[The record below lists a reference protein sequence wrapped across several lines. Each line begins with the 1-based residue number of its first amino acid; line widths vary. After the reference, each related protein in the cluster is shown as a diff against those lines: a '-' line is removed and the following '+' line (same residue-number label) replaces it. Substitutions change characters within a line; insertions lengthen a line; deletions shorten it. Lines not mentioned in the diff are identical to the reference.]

1 MNMEV
6 QTMASMLTDPYPT
19 PLEAE
24 AAPPRQPHVRTPEVT
39 ADGQSVIVIARWV
52 LVLSGLVL
60 TLWNPG
66 AIGEI
71 RLHVLALLLLAVGNF
86 YLHAQL
92 LMRRPAINAIAY
104 AASAADIAVITLLV
118 VSQGG
123 FASPLYIFYF
133 PALLAFSVAFPPAR
147 TLGFAS
153 VVVGAYACVSLFSAA
168 TEADVRGI
176 IVRIMMLIAVA
187 VAGTIYQRI
196 EESRRGAVVDLLRG
210 AAQEAAEDVFF
221 GQAVIIWARW
231 FIILTGAMM
240 TLWTATT
247 VKEITTN
254 TLLIVTLMGMNFF
267 LHGRYL
273 MERPANRALLIAI
286 GLVDLLVISGIIL
299 AWPGQ
304 VGAHSDFFVFYYPIV
319 LAFAFVLTPRL
330 TVTYTALVLLA
341 YGTVCVYA
349 GPEIGALDP
358 KLLVMRLI
366 TLVAMGGLGTYYWR
380 IQRRRRRAAR
390 GHASA
395 LDDLQARLGPL
406 ELHQ

>member
-1 MNMEV
+1 
-6 QTMASMLTDPYPT
+6 MASMLTDPYPT

-24 AAPPRQPHVRTPEVT
+24 GAPPRRPQMRNPEVA
-39 ADGQSVIVIARWV
+39 ADGQSVIVVARWV

-60 TLWNPG
+60 ALWNPG
-66 AIGEI
+66 TIGEI
-71 RLHVLALLLLAVGNF
+71 RTQVLALLLLAVGNF

-118 VSQGG
+118 ITQGG

-133 PALLAFSVAFPPAR
+133 PALLAFSVAFPPSR

-153 VVVGAYACVSLFSAA
+153 VVVSAYAIVSLFSAA
-168 TEADVRGI
+168 TEADVRGVI
-176 IVRIMMLIAVA
+176 LRIMMLVAVA
-187 VAGTIYQRI
+187 VAGTIYQRM
-196 EESRRGAVVDLLRG
+196 EESRRSAVVDLLRG

-231 FIILTGAMM
+231 FVIITGAMM
-240 TLWTATT
+240 TLWTAATIA
-247 VKEITTN
+247 EITIN
-254 TLLIVTLMGMNFF
+254 TLLIVVLMGMNFF

-273 MERPANRALLIAI
+273 MERPANRALLIGI
-286 GLVDLLVISGIIL
+286 GLVDLLVISGMVL

-304 VGAHSDFFVFYYPIV
+304 SGEHSDFFVFYYPIV

-330 TVTYTALVLLA
+330 TVAYTTLALLA
-341 YGTVCVYA
+341 YGAVCLYTGLGA
-349 GPEIGALDP
+349 GAIDP

-366 TLVAMGGLGTYYWR
+366 TLAAMGGLGTYYWR

-390 GHASA
+390 GPASA
-395 LDDLQARLGPL
+395 LDELQTRLGQTVL
-406 ELHQ
+406 AE